1 MGSGSVGAVSS
12 PVNLLINVLFP
23 DEPIIDPTARRSL
36 SGSYPL
42 AYHAMQIPTRAERRA
57 LFADALLQETREA
70 FVGWDAD
77 AGNIIRAAVEVVL
90 GDPSRDATRPTT
102 ARHRAQFLALADAIE
117 GCD

>member
-1 MGSGSVGAVSS
+1 
-12 PVNLLINVLFP
+12 
-23 DEPIIDPTARRSL
+23 
-36 SGSYPL
+36 
-42 AYHAMQIPTRAERRA
+42 MQIPTRAERRA
-57 LFADALLQETREA
+57 LFAEALLQGTREA

-117 GCD
+117 GGD